1 MVLGR
6 IFQKVFQKKNYLEI
20 NIHDNFSTVNAVVA
34 VLIYLVEFLNS
45 MVRVTKVSKYPA
57 ELF

>member
-45 MVRVTKVSKYPA
+45 MVRVKKVSKYPA